1 MRELRDTVA
10 VITGAGAGIGRATA
24 LALSAQGATVAV
36 CDVDADAAKQTADLI
51 GAAGG
56 RASVH
61 QVDVTS
67 EAEMR
72 NLVGPVLA
80 EHGAVDI
87 VVNNAGIAGPT
98 LPTADLPLDRFHT
111 VMDVNFWGVV
121 HGSVAWVPHL
131 VTRPE
136 ANLVNVASNA
146 SLLAYSRMAPY
157 NSSKFAVRGFTETL
171 RMELRSTPV
180 RVTVVCPGV
189 TGTQIVAHSPVID
202 EADRR
207 TMQERF
213 DKTWTTRPEKV
224 AAAIVTAIRKDR
236 PRALVG
242 PDTAALDAIV
252 RLLPGAHSRLLAR
265 PVDLLLRQ
273 ALGRRGEA

>member
-1 MRELRDTVA
+1 MRELGGKVA

-24 LALSAQGATVAV
+24 LALAAAGTTVAV
-36 CDVDADAAKQTADLI
+36 CDVDADAAKETVELVER
-51 GAAGG
+51 AGG
-56 RASVH
+56 RAGLH

-72 NLVGPVLA
+72 ALADAVLA

-98 LPTADLPLDRFHT
+98 VPTADVPLERFHR

-121 HGSVAWVPHL
+121 HGSVAFIPHL

-146 SLLAYSRMAPY
+146 GILAYSRMAPY

-180 RVTVVCPGV
+180 RVTVVCPGI
-189 TGTQIVAHSPVID
+189 TGTQFVAHSPVID
-202 EADRR
+202 DADRR
-207 TMQERF
+207 TMQATY
-213 DKTWTTRPEKV
+213 DKMRTTKPETV
-224 AAAIVTAIRKDR
+224 AAAIVRAIRRDR

-252 RLLPGAHSRLLAR
+252 RLLPAAHSRLLAK
-265 PVDLLLRQ
+265 PVDLLFRR
-273 ALGRRGEA
+273 ALGQRA

>member
-1 MRELRDTVA
+1 MRELGGKVA
-10 VITGAGAGIGRATA
+10 VITGGGAGIGRATA
-24 LALSAQGATVAV
+24 LALAGQGTTVAV
-36 CDVDADAAKQTADLI
+36 CDIDPVAAKETVELVER
-51 GAAGG
+51 AGG
-56 RASVH
+56 RASLH

-72 NLVGPVLA
+72 ALADAVLA

-98 LPTADLPLDRFHT
+98 VPTADVPLERFHR

-121 HGSVAWVPHL
+121 HGSVAFIPHL

-146 SLLAYSRMAPY
+146 GILAYSRMAPY

-180 RVTVVCPGV
+180 RVTVVCPGI
-189 TGTQIVAHSPVID
+189 TGTQFVAHSPVID
-202 EADRR
+202 DADRR
-207 TMQERF
+207 TMQATY
-213 DKTWTTRPEKV
+213 DKMRTTKPETV
-224 AAAIVTAIRKDR
+224 AAAIVRAIRRDR

-252 RLLPGAHSRLLAR
+252 RLLPAAHSRLLAK
-265 PVDLLLRQ
+265 PVDLLFRR
-273 ALGRRGEA
+273 ALGQRA